1 MSNILITGVNGFTG
15 RYLAE
20 RLAGMGHR
28 VSGLLLEPV
37 DEILPGV
44 AHSYIGD
51 LTDSARMRAVLAE
64 AQPDHVVHLA
74 AIAFVAHGDVEEMY
88 RSNIIGTRMLLGAL
102 EDMACKPRSVLVAS
116 SANIYGNGRAGM
128 IDETMPPAPAND
140 YGVTKTAV
148 ELVCA
153 LAKLPVIVT
162 RPFNYTGVG
171 QSNSFLIPK
180 IIDHVRRGAA
190 EIELGNMD
198 IARDF
203 SDVRMVVDAYARL
216 LDAPAAIGGTFNVC
230 SGHATS
236 LHDLIDAVRTVSGHD
251 FTVRTNPAFVRQ
263 DEVKALCG
271 STARIESVIGPL
283 SHIPLS
289 DSLRWMLTA

>member
-44 AHSYIGD
+44 THSYIGD

-153 LAKLPVIVT
+153 LAKLPVIVA

-236 LHDLIDAVRTVSGHD
+236 LHELIDAVRTVSGHD